1 MSFGRQNQLEEK
13 MGIPTQ
19 ASGKG
24 SSQQSRVVQPSTPNP
39 MAMGQNVT
47 FPGQGGQPQMGAPN
61 PYANT
66 IVSSDNQYNSRTA
79 GKGKGA

>member
-1 MSFGRQNQLEEK
+1 
-13 MGIPTQ
+13 MGMPSQ

-24 SSQQSRVVQPSTPNP
+24 FSQQSPVVQPPAVNP
-39 MAMGQNVT
+39 MGLSGNVT